1 MEHPSTDSGGS
12 VGIADP
18 IANPDLEP
26 EQPTQTFELDPEAD
40 TPDDPGRKFNYM
52 ELSRKMYA
60 PLGAPE
66 EFIKHAAAIR
76 YFGDALAT
84 KRGEAASQEHRDQ
97 ALALLADSVS
107 EALHELVGQ
116 KSMAMNVIGA
126 LAKSVRELVPEPFDA
141 WVRDQMSMCTCLRA
155 MAAKRNVSD
164 VVVERRIREGLASGL
179 LMANGVMGIE
189 NQIMNFT
196 AIIRQT
202 LEADLD
208 ITTVDEQMALDSAL
222 NDFILARRIA
232 CYAHNYIA
240 PLPTEEH
247 LERGL
252 ELMMK
257 ARTIDR
263 DFRKSLDMLRARSRR
278 RTTKIQV
285 EASAETG
292 IQVEAE
298 TTTAVGS
305 AQVRV
310 AI

>member
-1 MEHPSTDSGGS
+1 MEHLSTDSGGS

-18 IANPDLEP
+18 ITNPDLEP
-26 EQPTQTFELDPEAD
+26 EQPAQDFELDPEPE
-40 TPDDPGRKFNYM
+40 TPDDTDRKFNYVV
-52 ELSRKMYA
+52 LARKMYS
-60 PLGAPE
+60 PLGASE
-66 EFIKHAAAIR
+66 EFIKHAAAVR

-97 ALALLADSVS
+97 AHALLAESVS
-107 EALHELVGQ
+107 EVLHELVGQ
-116 KSMAMNVIGA
+116 KSMEMNVIGA

-155 MAAKRNVSD
+155 MAAKRNASD

-179 LMANGVMGIE
+179 LVANGVMGIE
-189 NQIMNFT
+189 SQISNFM
-196 AIIRQT
+196 AIARQT

-208 ITTVDEQMALDSAL
+208 LKTVDEQMELDSIL

-232 CYAHNYIA
+232 CFAHNYIA

-247 LERGL
+247 LDRGL
-252 ELMMK
+252 ELMMR
-257 ARTIDR
+257 ARTIDK
-263 DFRKSLDMLRARSRR
+263 DFRRALDMLRARSQR
-278 RTTKIQV
+278 RTAKIQV
-285 EASAETG
+285 EAPADTSVQVAAE
-292 IQVEAE
+292 A
-298 TTTAVGS
+298 TTAVGS